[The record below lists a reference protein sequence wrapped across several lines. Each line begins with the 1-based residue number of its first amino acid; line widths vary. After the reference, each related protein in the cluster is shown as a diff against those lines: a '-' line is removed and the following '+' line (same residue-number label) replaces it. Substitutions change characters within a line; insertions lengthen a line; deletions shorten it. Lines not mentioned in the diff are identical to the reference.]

1 MWSFSE
7 IIINITEYG
16 EDHGE
21 SITVVGMSKYMKE
34 QIYTHIIMRQF

>member
-7 IIINITEYG
+7 IIINITEHE

-21 SITVVGMSKYMKE
+21 SFTVAAMSKYMKE
-34 QIYTHIIMRQF
+34 QIYTHIITRQF